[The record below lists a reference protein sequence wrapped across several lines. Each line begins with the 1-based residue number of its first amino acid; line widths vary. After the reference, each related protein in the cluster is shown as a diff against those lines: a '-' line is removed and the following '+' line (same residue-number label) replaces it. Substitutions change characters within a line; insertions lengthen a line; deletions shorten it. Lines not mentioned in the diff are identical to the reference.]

1 MRTIRQTVSEHYGI
15 GLEGAPK
22 KMTST
27 PTCLTDRLAT
37 MDFARRLAALR
48 REQNLTQQVLA
59 DRVGIHVSQLRR
71 YEAGTNQ
78 PTLDVLRNLALALSV
93 STDALVFDD
102 TERGPQNATL
112 RLRMEAL
119 DHLDPDEQSAVMAMI
134 EGALLRHQARQLGLN
149 QPAAS

>member
-1 MRTIRQTVSEHYGI
+1 M
-15 GLEGAPK
+15 
-22 KMTST
+22 
-27 PTCLTDRLAT
+27 
-37 MDFARRLAALR
+37 
-48 REQNLTQQVLA
+48 
-59 DRVGIHVSQLRR
+59 
-71 YEAGTNQ
+71 
-78 PTLDVLRNLALALSV
+78 LRNLALALSV

-119 DHLDPDEQSAVMAMI
+119 DHLDPDEQHAVMAMI